1 MATFAALALPA
12 VFAFETRRWRRWG
25 SVVLIVALAAGSNSL
40 TGLIGVILG
49 LVLWGWLRILQRPPA
64 RDRAHIVMVTVAVVL
79 MCVVAGWSSMAL
91 VAEFW
96 GKDLTLTGRTLI
108 WDAAID
114 VAQER
119 PLTGY
124 GPGGLYSWPWSE
136 ATRFILNRA
145 GFWHNHVH
153 NGLIEVQLSL
163 GLVGLVLLFALLT
176 TCLSDGVR
184 LLRRHPAVGR
194 WLITSVLL
202 IVVMS
207 MSERTFTGGG
217 WPSMLALMRIVG
229 LRVRQDRSV
238 SSGPDVAVQT

>member
-1 MATFAALALPA
+1 
-12 VFAFETRRWRRWG
+12 
-25 SVVLIVALAAGSNSL
+25 
-40 TGLIGVILG
+40 
-49 LVLWGWLRILQRPPA
+49 
-64 RDRAHIVMVTVAVVL
+64 MVTIAVVL
-79 MCVVAGWSSMAL
+79 TSVVAGSSSMAL
-91 VAEFW
+91 VAEFS
-96 GKDLTLTGRTLI
+96 GKDLTLTGRTPI

-114 VAQER
+114 VAQKR

-136 ATRFILNRA
+136 ATRSILSRA
-145 GFWHNHVH
+145 GFWHNHAH

-163 GLVGLVLLFALLT
+163 GLVGLVLLLALVC

-207 MSERTFTGGG
+207 VSERTFTGGG
-217 WPSMLALMRIVG
+217 WLSMLALMRIVG
-229 LRVRQDRSV
+229 LRVRQERSLF
-238 SSGPDVAVQT
+238 SGPDVAAHT